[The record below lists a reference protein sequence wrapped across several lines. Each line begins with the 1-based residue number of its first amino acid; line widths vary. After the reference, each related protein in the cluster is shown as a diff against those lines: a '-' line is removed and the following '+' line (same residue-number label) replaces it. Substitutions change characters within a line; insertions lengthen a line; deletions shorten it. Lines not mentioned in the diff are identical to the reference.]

1 MPAVEMVQFAV
12 TVPVTVNE
20 LVAVAPSASEETA
33 PSATARTVAQRAR
46 LCWICLRSRTGN
58 APLLDSVT
66 RLEVSQTARQAFDT
80 QKLQVKR
87 GHRSPVGG
95 AGTGLRTSRLVG
107 ALHLQFF
114 CGAATSAGA
123 GSRA

>member
-33 PSATARTVAQRAR
+33 PSATARTAAQRAR
-46 LCWICLRSRTGN
+46 LCWICLRSCTGN
-58 APLLDSVT
+58 APLDSGM
-66 RLEVSQTARQAFDT
+66 RLEASQTARQALDT
-80 QKLQVKR
+80 QKLQGKR
-87 GHRSPVGG
+87 GHRSPAEG
-95 AGTGLRTSRLVG
+95 AGKGLRTSRLVG

-114 CGAATSAGA
+114 CGAA
-123 GSRA
+123 

>member
-33 PSATARTVAQRAR
+33 PSAAARTAAQRAR
-46 LCWICLRSRTGN
+46 LCWICLRSCTGN
-58 APLLDSVT
+58 APLDSVM
-66 RLEVSQTARQAFDT
+66 RLEASQTARQAFDT
-80 QKLQVKR
+80 QKLQGKR
-87 GHRSPVGG
+87 GHRSPAEGVGK
-95 AGTGLRTSRLVG
+95 GLAHVSFGRRT
-107 ALHLQFF
+107 ALQFF